1 MFDRAAKIS
10 RTQVTKMRWVLGL
23 HGLASVVFGVMI
35 LAWPGISVY
44 ALTIVF
50 GAYTL
55 ATGIVEFGTAFT
67 AQGKEERAWLILRG
81 LLGITVGVLV
91 FAWPGI
97 SALALLYVIGAY
109 AVAFG
114 ILCVGASFRLPL
126 DGRDTASMILTGL
139 VAIVFGIVIF
149 AKPGAGALA
158 VLALIA
164 AFALVT
170 GISELVV
177 AIGGEKLLERKVK
190 TVRVAPAVAQDA
202 GAVALTVDLL
212 DRTSSEPATS
222 SPAPRA
228 SADLPPV
235 LDRTSASARPSTDR
249 SSRILGVASQLSA
262 AAAWRTDMLAV
273 PVARRAN
280 GSSTNDLGGSRS
292 RRLGTGVASL
302 SATVRRT
309 FLERRCDD
317 YDSN

>member
-1 MFDRAAKIS
+1 METMLDRAAKNS

-55 ATGIVEFGTAFT
+55 STGILEFGTAFT
-67 AQGKEERAWLILRG
+67 AQGREERGWLILRG

-114 ILCVGASFRLPL
+114 ILCVGGSFRLPL
-126 DGRDTASMILTGL
+126 DGRDRASMILIGL

-149 AKPGAGALA
+149 AEPGAGALA
-158 VLALIA
+158 VLGLIA

-177 AIGGEKLLERKVK
+177 SIAGEKLLERKVK
-190 TVRVAPAVAQDA
+190 TF
-202 GAVALTVDLL
+202 
-212 DRTSSEPATS
+212 
-222 SPAPRA
+222 
-228 SADLPPV
+228 
-235 LDRTSASARPSTDR
+235 
-249 SSRILGVASQLSA
+249 
-262 AAAWRTDMLAV
+262 M
-273 PVARRAN
+273 
-280 GSSTNDLGGSRS
+280 S
-292 RRLGTGVASL
+292 RRHSLKAPEASH
-302 SATVRRT
+302 
-309 FLERRCDD
+309 
-317 YDSN
+317 